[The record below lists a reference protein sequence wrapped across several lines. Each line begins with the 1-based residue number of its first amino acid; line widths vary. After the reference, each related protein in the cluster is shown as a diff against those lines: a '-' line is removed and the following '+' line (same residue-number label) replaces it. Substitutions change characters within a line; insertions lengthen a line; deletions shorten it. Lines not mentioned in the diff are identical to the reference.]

1 MLDPIELDESI
12 NTTTTRN
19 NLGVLMLAEDDLLDI
34 EYLDMIDSDLNA
46 VIPLYL
52 MALYSYY
59 ESDSPI
65 ISDKYFSKMTKKI
78 LDNWDKIVHNHK
90 HLLSNT
96 NRDGLKFEGTYP
108 KQIHNAVRSFKEA
121 HYGKKSL
128 GVVGR

>member
-12 NTTTTRN
+12 NSTTRN
-19 NLGVLMLAEDDLLDI
+19 DLGALMLAEDDLLDI

-46 VIPLYL
+46 IIPLYL

-65 ISDKYFSKMTKKI
+65 ISDKYFSKMTNKM

-108 KQIHNAVRSFKEA
+108 KQIHNAVRWFKEA

>member
-12 NTTTTRN
+12 NTTTRN
-19 NLGVLMLAEDDLLDI
+19 DLGVLMLAEDDLLDI

-65 ISDKYFSKMTKKI
+65 ISDKYFSKMTNKM

-90 HLLSNT
+90 HLLSNS
-96 NRDGLKFEGTYP
+96 RDGLKFEGTYP
-108 KQIHNAVRSFKEA
+108 RQIHNAVRLFKEA